1 MPTLRSPEAG
11 VCAQTELT
19 RKEIVM
25 KLWLANFDP
34 QATDDELPEVARL
47 TREAGD
53 VSRPMADLE
62 FDKGSRQVLCEAQ
75 RRLSGLHWE
84 TRSVT
89 GYVPL

>member
-1 MPTLRSPEAG
+1 
-11 VCAQTELT
+11 
-19 RKEIVM
+19 M

-34 QATDDELPEVARL
+34 QATVDELPEVARL

-53 VSRPMADLE
+53 DTRPNADLE
-62 FDKGSRQVLCEAQ
+62 FDKGSREALCEAQ
-75 RRLSGLHWE
+75 RRLIGLSWE

>member
-1 MPTLRSPEAG
+1 
-11 VCAQTELT
+11 
-19 RKEIVM
+19 M

-53 VSRPMADLE
+53 DSRPIADLE
-62 FDKGSRQVLCEAQ
+62 FDMGSREALWEVQ
-75 RRLSGLHWE
+75 RRLGEPYWE